1 MSAYPQVHVRLE
13 TMGEPFTTITILMQK
28 DSLATGERQLDT
40 LERLIVR
47 YGAKAL
53 WGEPDTE
60 PPRQTA

>member
-1 MSAYPQVHVRLE
+1 MD
-13 TMGEPFTTITILMQK
+13 TIGEPFTTITILMDK

-53 WGEPDTE
+53 WGEPNTE
-60 PPRQTA
+60 SPRQTA